1 MAHRILEISQA
12 IRLSGDLTRRD
23 KAGADY
29 RLVPFTVPD
38 DTERL
43 RVDFSYAGLAPASNQ
58 GPRDNVLDIGLFDP
72 RGGDFLA
79 GEGFRGWSGS
89 ERSTFQVGEFDATP
103 GYLPGPIYAGEWAIL
118 LGLCKI
124 APGGCHYEIS
134 VALDLCAERSS
145 IANDLLPPP
154 ELQRSNERR
163 WYPGDFHTHTHHSD
177 GRGSVADLVA
187 DARDRGLRFVAVT
200 EHNTSSHLPH
210 LARLQNS
217 DLLLIAGQEITTYYG
232 HANAWGTG
240 IWHDFRCRTS
250 GEMAQVADRV
260 TAAGGVFSVNH
271 PKPGG
276 PAWEF
281 DLMDQADC
289 LEVWHGPWQSHNEI
303 SLALW
308 ERELC
313 QGHRLVAVGGSDCH
327 QGVREGAARKRRL
340 GYPTSW
346 VCTDALTQEAVLDGI
361 RSGHVMITQGP
372 LGPKLYL
379 EADADGDGEFEAI
392 AGDQLRAK
400 PGTSI
405 RWRCCAKGG
414 QGCHLRLVS
423 PVGEQLLAVNED
435 EMTFEWQSEVAE
447 SMYVRAELLQL
458 DDQADLVKSSRVAL
472 TNPIYVR
479 PELGPEGRE
488 TCGQAPS
495 WSAAG

>member
-200 EHNTSSHLPH
+200 EHNTSSHLPGAQSTQILKKNEFQGILLGANILNFPYRWQAVEAAHRMGCGGVAMNPLAGGLIPQHADQFAFLCRDHETPVEAALAFLIGCPQITVTLNGFTTTEHIDTACKVADTAPPLTPADIERVKNHIGQNMNEICTGCGYCLPYCPQSIPIASYLLVYNNKH
-210 LARLQNS
+210 LFGKTDEQMLQILPSENKYGI
-217 DLLLIAGQEITTYYG
+217 LGGPHPKAGQCTECGLCEGKCTQHLNIIQRLKDI
-232 HANAWGTG
+232 A
-240 IWHDFRCRTS
+240 R
-250 GEMAQVADRV
+250 
-260 TAAGGVFSVNH
+260 
-271 PKPGG
+271 
-276 PAWEF
+276 WE
-281 DLMDQADC
+281 Q
-289 LEVWHGPWQSHNEI
+289 Q
-303 SLALW
+303 
-308 ERELC
+308 
-313 QGHRLVAVGGSDCH
+313 Q
-327 QGVREGAARKRRL
+327 
-340 GYPTSW
+340 
-346 VCTDALTQEAVLDGI
+346 QE
-361 RSGHVMITQGP
+361 QP
-372 LGPKLYL
+372 Q
-379 EADADGDGEFEAI
+379 E
-392 AGDQLRAK
+392 
-400 PGTSI
+400 
-405 RWRCCAKGG
+405 
-414 QGCHLRLVS
+414 
-423 PVGEQLLAVNED
+423 N
-435 EMTFEWQSEVAE
+435 
-447 SMYVRAELLQL
+447 
-458 DDQADLVKSSRVAL
+458 
-472 TNPIYVR
+472 
-479 PELGPEGRE
+479 
-488 TCGQAPS
+488 
-495 WSAAG
+495 